1 MVRYI
6 ARVVMHIFRN
16 LALVKT
22 KNQTTLFKKTKLF
35 SRPCYS
41 SLCFSSLLPFEDYFL
56 YYNMTSDQFQHIIL
70 AKKSH
75 SLCQKK
81 AE

>member
-6 ARVVMHIFRN
+6 ARIVMHIFRN

-22 KNQTTLFKKTKLF
+22 KNQTTLFFKKKHVF
-35 SRPCYS
+35 SP
-41 SLCFSSLLPFEDYFL
+41 LLQQPVFSSLLPFEDYFL

-75 SLCQKK
+75 SLCQKA